1 MLKKNF
7 SFLYISSIFIIL
19 LMLLRTGVFS
29 HKTYADNRF
38 SEVLNVK
45 AGTITSNVFFDGKS
59 LSGLSV
65 TEAVDVVEKPLSRI
79 KNTRYL
85 MKAPSPSE
93 HLFVATY
100 RDLGISWNLNEIQKI
115 LLDAELTGPLVERYK
130 KAKDYQ
136 ASPVTLSINVSIDD
150 AAAQDFFTSLNE
162 EWQIEPLNAGLTN
175 RGGLL
180 RVIPSVDGTAYDFSE
195 AFSKLS
201 QDILSGNLDDSG
213 RYYVEAAAVPISP
226 TLTTERVEDFTIL
239 GSCTTYYFQPT
250 EEVQFNREVNVT
262 VAANSLNGRVYAPG
276 EMLSALKEYSPVT
289 SEKGYLPAGTIND
302 GGHVDEIG
310 GGICQVTTTLYNAAL
325 AAELKIDVRRSH
337 SMLVYYVPPSLDA
350 MVYAVG
356 HSDFCLSNDTSD
368 YIVLEAWVDP
378 AECSIN
384 VNIFGQD
391 DRSPDHSVTYAT
403 EVLSITPP
411 EVICLEDP
419 DLPLGAYMQDR
430 SVKYRPDPE
439 NPGSPTVNS
448 RSWRITTDG
457 GEVTREIMNPGDL
470 YNPSPAIY
478 YVATDTYA
486 TVDAV
491 WNEETQRIDVNA
503 SFFFLNGYP
512 LSTDL
517 NLMSEAEREYFNA
530 TMRNEMAKKGL
541 EWPES

>member
-1 MLKKNF
+1 MLKKDF
-7 SFLYISSIFIIL
+7 SFLYISLIFTVL
-19 LMLLRTGVFS
+19 LLLRAGVFS

-38 SEVLNVK
+38 SETLNVK
-45 AGTITSNVFFDGKS
+45 AGTITSNVFFDGQS
-59 LSGLSV
+59 LSGLSI
-65 TEAVDVVEKPLSRI
+65 TEAVEAVEKPLSQI

-85 MKAPSPSE
+85 MKTPSPSD

-100 RDLGISWNLNEIQKI
+100 RDLGISWNLNEIQKT
-115 LLDAELTGPLVERYK
+115 LLDAELTGPLIERYK
-130 KAKDYQ
+130 KAKDYE

-150 AAAQDFFTSLNE
+150 EAAESFFTTLSD
-162 EWQIEPLNAGLTN
+162 EWQIEPMNAGLTY

-213 RYYVEAAAVPISP
+213 RYYVEATPVPIAP
-226 TLTTERVEDFTIL
+226 TLTTERVEDFSVL
-239 GSCTTYYFQPT
+239 GSCTTYYTKPE
-250 EEVQFNREVNVT
+250 EEVEFNREVNVT
-262 VAANSLNGRVYAPG
+262 LAASSLNGRVYAPG

-289 SEKGYLPAGTIND
+289 TEKGYLPAGTIND

-337 SMLVYYVPPSLDA
+337 SLLVNYVPPSMDA

-378 AECSIN
+378 SECSIN
-384 VNIFGQD
+384 VVIFGLD
-391 DRSPDHSVTYAT
+391 DRSPDHSVTYVT
-403 EVLSITPP
+403 EILDITPP

-419 DLPLGAYMQDR
+419 ELPLGAYMEDR
-430 SVKYRPDPE
+430 SVKYRPDPD

-448 RSWRITTDG
+448 RSWRITNDG
-457 GEVTREIMNPGDL
+457 GEITQELLNPGDL
-470 YNPSPAIY
+470 YHTSPAIF
-478 YVATDTYA
+478 YVAADTYV
-486 TVDAV
+486 TIDAV
-491 WNEETQRIDVNA
+491 WNEETQRIDVTA

-517 NLMSEAEREYFNA
+517 NIMSDDERTYFNS
-530 TMRNEMAKKGL
+530 TMRTEMAKKGL